1 MKWIG
6 NQNPDPIENELSE
19 MFSKKQLAALL
30 GIPEGR
36 KFSIQKN
43 KLARALVLKWKI
55 ENNSLSLPKR
65 GD

>member
-19 MFSKKQLAALL
+19 MLSKKQLAALL

-36 KFSIQKN
+36 KIGIQKN
-43 KLARALVLKWKI
+43 KLARALVLKWKV
-55 ENNSLSLPKR
+55 ENNE
-65 GD
+65 